1 MSNPNTPILNYLDS
15 IGFNTNFTRGALRQP
30 APEYG
35 FYESEPILRMATPP
49 NYVNIASPAPRP
61 QRPTQMDTTSTPYK
75 DMGHVTAFN
84 QPRQVDIATP
94 TPRPT
99 MEERQR
105 AAGVL
110 AQPENRRDNAM
121 LATPKRPERPDMS
134 IGMADALM
142 SIGGAGLRGAQEGG
156 LSSLGGMIQQ
166 KDVIDEVNRSAV
178 LEDYNAQIAQQEA
191 ERNAKF
197 DQQKQADLQAYREAS
212 LKARQGTTSST
223 SAKQDADL
231 QQGIANYDQAITKM
245 EMALGDLRS
254 GMSLTGL
261 IDGTIGA
268 LWDRVR
274 GNPEATSRL
283 LLQELKVD
291 SALIQISQT
300 KGAISNK
307 EMELFLSPTPDIKL
321 DAESTWINWIERRLE
336 LAKTVRNRLAN
347 GETVDNPATE
357 EQASQFATTPATTA
371 QTSPASAQGDFVLSP
386 EDQAIFDKYP
396 Q

>member
-1 MSNPNTPILNYLDS
+1 MANPNTPILNNLDN
-15 IGFNTNFTRGALRQP
+15 IGFDTSFTRGLLRQP
-30 APEYG
+30 TQDYA
-35 FYESEPILRMATPP
+35 FYPDPILRQAIPP
-49 NYVNIASPAPRP
+49 NYVDIASPTPRP
-61 QRPTQMDTTSTPYK
+61 QRPTQMDNTSTPYR
-75 DMGHVTAFN
+75 DMGHVEPFN
-84 QPRQVDIATP
+84 QTKVVDIATP
-94 TPRPT
+94 MPRPT

-105 AAGVL
+105 AAGIL
-110 AQPENRRDNAM
+110 AQPQNRRDNAM
-121 LATPKRPERPDMS
+121 LATPKRPDMS
-134 IGMADALM
+134 IGTADALM
-142 SIGGAGLRGAQEGG
+142 SIGGAGLRGASEGG
-156 LSSLGGMIQQ
+156 LASLGGMFQQ
-166 KDVIDEVNRSAV
+166 KDAIDEVNRSAA
-178 LEDYNAQIAQQEA
+178 LEAYNAQIEQQEA
-191 ERNAKF
+191 ERKARF
-197 DQQKQADLQAYREAS
+197 EQQKQADLQAYREAT

-223 SAKQDADL
+223 SAKQDAER

-254 GMSLTGL
+254 GMSLSGL

-300 KGAISNK
+300 KGAISNQ
-307 EMELFLSPTPDIKL
+307 EMKLFLSPTPDIKV

-336 LAKTVRNRLAN
+336 LAKTIRNRLAN
-347 GETVDNPATE
+347 GETVDDPATE